1 MTVHDIIKTAFA
13 LEYEDIE
20 SDRDATRHSIEVLN
34 TLLIDCFD
42 AEQNYRESEGLEL
55 LNEVPFVST
64 LTDDVPYNAM
74 LLRYTLPYGLEWKYA
89 EQNLDQYRADQYKA
103 MYDDT
108 KMISGRA
115 VWL

>member
-20 SDRDATRHSIEVLN
+20 SDNDATRHSIEVLN

>member
-1 MTVHDIIKTAFA
+1 
-13 LEYEDIE
+13 
-20 SDRDATRHSIEVLN
+20 
-34 TLLIDCFD
+34 
-42 AEQNYRESEGLEL
+42 
-55 LNEVPFVST
+55 
-64 LTDDVPYNAM
+64 M